1 MTSSAE
7 EWNGEAGRR
16 WLASADVRERQLA
29 PIGDLL
35 LAEARLEPGERVLD
49 VGCGTGPTTRLAAA
63 AVGPDGTVVGLDVA
77 TELLAAAARAPVP
90 PGAAPITWAAGDAT
104 TWAGEDGF
112 DAVVSRFGVMFFADP
127 AAAFANLC
135 RLARPGGR
143 LCVAVWSPRTTMPFF
158 ELPVEVIRAYA
169 DQHGLAVEIAPP
181 DGGPFSL
188 GDADHVRTLL
198 TGAGWRDVTA
208 TPHDVPLPLG
218 ADPVEAARA
227 TLNSG
232 AARTAL
238 APLADHHHAAITTA
252 LAARYAA
259 APSSGDVH
267 STARP
272 LLLQAHRPI

>member
-35 LAEARLEPGERVLD
+35 LTAAHLTPGERVLD

-63 AVGPDGTVVGLDVA
+63 TVGPTGAVVGLDVA
-77 TELLAAAARAPVP
+77 TELLAAAARVPTAPD
-90 PGAAPITWAAGDAT
+90 AAPISWVAGDAT

-135 RLARPGGR
+135 RLTRPGGR
-143 LCVAVWSPRTTMPFF
+143 LCVATWSPRPTMPFF
-158 ELPVEVIRAYA
+158 ELPVEVIRSYA
-169 DQHGLAVEIAPP
+169 DRHGLTVEISPP
-181 DGGPFSL
+181 DTGPFSL
-188 GDADHVRTLL
+188 GEPDTVRALL
-198 TGAGWRDVTA
+198 TGAGWRDVQV
-208 TPHDVPLPLG
+208 TPHEVPLPVG
-218 ADPVEAARA
+218 ADPAEAARA
-227 TLNSG
+227 ALNSG
-232 AARTAL
+232 AARAAL
-238 APLADHHHAAITTA
+238 TPLDDHHRDAIAAE
-252 LAARYAA
+252 LAARYTADRA
-259 APSSGDVH
+259 TGAVH

-272 LLLQAHRPI
+272 LLLTAHRPT